1 MARLTE
7 FPLEDVRTVGR
18 RFGLDVVAVKPLEAG
33 SVNSN
38 FSVTTADG
46 RAWFARI
53 YEEQE
58 RGGAEAELQLLFE
71 LASAGVPVAKARPT
85 QEGAWVSEFTGKCV
99 AFYEWVG
106 GDILCQGLVTPD
118 ACQKLGAALARIH
131 VVSPQ
136 LTPLPG
142 GRFQIE
148 DLRRRLSFIQVEA
161 GDVYGRDVQRIRHSL
176 DAFAALRRDDVPI
189 GVVHGDLFRD
199 NVLWRDGEIA
209 ALLDFE
215 SASMGPF
222 SYDIMVCV
230 MAWCF
235 GDDFDIHLVRSFFA
249 GYTSVRPLEVVEV
262 ESLPIEGAMVAL
274 RFATTR
280 ITDFAMRTPAGKVPV
295 RDYRRFYRRLDSLER
310 GTLTPVFRL
319 FV

>member
-7 FPLEDVRTVGR
+7 FPLEDMRTVGR

-46 RAWFARI
+46 HTWFARI

-58 RGGAEAELQLLFE
+58 QAGAEAELQLLSE
-71 LASAGVPVAKARPT
+71 LDSAQVPVARARPT
-85 QEGAWVSEFTGKCV
+85 EDGAWLSEFTGKPV
-99 AFYEWVG
+99 AFYDWVQG
-106 GDILCQGLVTPD
+106 EILCQARVTAD
-118 ACQKLGAALARIH
+118 ACRKLGAAVARIH
-131 VVSPQ
+131 ALSPQ

-142 GRFQIE
+142 GRFQLG
-148 DLRRRLSFIQVEA
+148 DLRRRLSRIQIEA
-161 GDVYGRDVQRIRHSL
+161 GEVYGPDVIRIRSSL
-176 DAFAALRRDDVPI
+176 DAFASLRRDDLPS

-199 NVLWRDGEIA
+199 NVLWRDGEVA

-222 SYDIMVCV
+222 AYDIMVCV

-235 GDDFDIHLVRSFFA
+235 GDDFDVDLVTGFFE
-249 GYTSVRPLEVVEV
+249 GYTAVRPLERREADALRV
-262 ESLPIEGAMVAL
+262 EGAMVAL

-280 ITDFAMRTPAGKVPV
+280 ITDFAMRTPSGKVPA

-310 GTLTPVFRL
+310 GTLDPVFSR
-319 FV
+319 FG